1 MTTTW
6 PVYFLKRAPLHPG
19 RRTAGLAAGDPFP
32 WQDKIV
38 IKRMGSAFGVLNAM
52 DQRFADLD
60 YVVCVNVGSEVVRQ
74 QILKDNTNLQAVQT
88 LLRSDGSDD
97 VVPVAP
103 KADRAARRRS
113 EGVNAHG

>member
-1 MTTTW
+1 MGTTW

-32 WQDKIV
+32 WQDKTV
-38 IKRMGSAFGVLNAM
+38 IKRMGSAFGVLDAM

-74 QILKDNTNLQAVQT
+74 QILKDNTNLQAVRGM
-88 LLRSDGSDD
+88 LADGSDD
-97 VVPVAP
+97 VAPVAP